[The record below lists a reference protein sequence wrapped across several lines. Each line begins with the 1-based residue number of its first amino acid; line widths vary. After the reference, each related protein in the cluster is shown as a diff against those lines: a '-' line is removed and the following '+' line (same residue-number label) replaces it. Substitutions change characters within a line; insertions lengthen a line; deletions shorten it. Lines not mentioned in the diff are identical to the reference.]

1 MAKFLSKWPADYE
14 SHVLS
19 ASDVMVLVGIE
30 ERKHVFYDL
39 IPMMPAGFTS
49 ESILMDDDIVQW
61 GQSYMLQRRPCPRCT
76 LCPRPCERVGVIAQ
90 AVLSQMFW
98 Y

>member
-1 MAKFLSKWPADYE
+1 MSERVLVVHNMNGDVLLQIKEENVEWPADYE

-19 ASDVMVLVGIE
+19 ASDVKILVGIK

-49 ESILMDDDIVQW
+49 ESILMDDDIV
-61 GQSYMLQRRPCPRCT
+61 
-76 LCPRPCERVGVIAQ
+76 
-90 AVLSQMFW
+90 
-98 Y
+98 